1 MVSSYLIKTALQPQ
15 SHVHCLPV
23 VHLQCG
29 FMDYHHTSVCCNHMV
44 ASNPEMFLLLLHVFH
59 TLPNALLIWITVNH
73 KDRGSSTHV
82 YKPTMI

>member
-29 FMDYHHTSVCCNHMV
+29 FMDYQPHGGVKIEIQK
-44 ASNPEMFLLLLHVFH
+44 EMFLLLLYVLH
-59 TLPNALLIWITVNH
+59 TLPNALLIWTTVNH
-73 KDRGSSTHV
+73 KSSTHV
-82 YKPTMI
+82 YKPTVI